1 MKCNFSKINSSFC
14 GGTITLYTVC
24 AMCSDTVHFM
34 QFTGLACGLIVPSS
48 IITHKITKIRALYR
62 QFSTNARI
70 YGHAW
75 LGALD
80 CTYNDRQDHQN
91 TAPTWNGDLNLS
103 KWGPNGDLILSEMGT
118 KWGPSAAEMG
128 TKWGLNGD
136 LKSVYLINWPKRANL
151 LK

>member
-34 QFTGLACGLIVPSS
+34 QFTGLAICMWFNCSKQHNNAQN
-48 IITHKITKIRALYR
+48 HKNTGVAQAIFHKCPYIRACPYKYR
-62 QFSTNARI
+62 R
-70 YGHAW
+70 

-80 CTYNDRQDHQN
+80 CTYNDHQDHQN

-103 KWGPNGDLILSEMGT
+103 KWGPNFE
-118 KWGPSAAEMG
+118 
-128 TKWGLNGD
+128 
-136 LKSVYLINWPKRANL
+136 
-151 LK
+151 